1 MLEPVLI
8 PPPAPSFTL
17 SPALGLLPD
26 EEFASVERCV
36 ASLSGKLA
44 GVIVTDVRTRRR
56 HRIVVLETA
65 LGPMVIS
72 ERIESTTDI
81 RAAA

>member
-1 MLEPVLI
+1 MLI

-17 SPALGLLPD
+17 SPALGALPG
-26 EEFASVERCV
+26 EELASIERCV

-44 GVIVTDVRTRRR
+44 GVIVTDVHTRGR
-56 HRIVVLETA
+56 HRVVVLETS

-72 ERIESTTDI
+72 ERLEPSP
-81 RAAA
+81 RFHAAA